1 MLRDAV
7 DDLYDGLR
15 LALWRP
21 ESAAELS
28 AAVRCN
34 VEFLHTYRA
43 PFLVGDTTGKKVAAA
58 PIKYEL
64 LDMKYNR
71 TNNVIQLYPSAPAVR
86 EGLDF
91 AAVNRRATL
100 RFRAAERRRNV
111 MNAIESAVT
120 ALIGVGFAV
129 CVALTLTML

>member
-1 MLRDAV
+1 M
-7 DDLYDGLR
+7 
-15 LALWRP
+15 
-21 ESAAELS
+21 
-28 AAVRCN
+28 
-34 VEFLHTYRA
+34 
-43 PFLVGDTTGKKVAAA
+43 
-58 PIKYEL
+58 
-64 LDMKYNR
+64 
-71 TNNVIQLYPSAPAVR
+71 
-86 EGLDF
+86 DF

>member
-1 MLRDAV
+1 
-7 DDLYDGLR
+7 
-15 LALWRP
+15 
-21 ESAAELS
+21 
-28 AAVRCN
+28 
-34 VEFLHTYRA
+34 
-43 PFLVGDTTGKKVAAA
+43 
-58 PIKYEL
+58 
-64 LDMKYNR
+64 MKYNS

-86 EGLDF
+86 EGL

-111 MNAIESAVT
+111 VNAIESAVT

>member
-1 MLRDAV
+1 
-7 DDLYDGLR
+7 
-15 LALWRP
+15 
-21 ESAAELS
+21 
-28 AAVRCN
+28 
-34 VEFLHTYRA
+34 
-43 PFLVGDTTGKKVAAA
+43 
-58 PIKYEL
+58 
-64 LDMKYNR
+64 MKYNR
-71 TNNVIQLYPSAPAVR
+71 TNNVIQLYPSVPAVR

-111 MNAIESAVT
+111 MNDIESAVT

>member
-1 MLRDAV
+1 
-7 DDLYDGLR
+7 
-15 LALWRP
+15 
-21 ESAAELS
+21 
-28 AAVRCN
+28 
-34 VEFLHTYRA
+34 
-43 PFLVGDTTGKKVAAA
+43 
-58 PIKYEL
+58 
-64 LDMKYNR
+64 MKYNR

-100 RFRAAERRRNV
+100 RFRADAEAAARNV
-111 MNAIESAVT
+111 VNAIESAVT

>member
-1 MLRDAV
+1 
-7 DDLYDGLR
+7 
-15 LALWRP
+15 
-21 ESAAELS
+21 
-28 AAVRCN
+28 
-34 VEFLHTYRA
+34 
-43 PFLVGDTTGKKVAAA
+43 
-58 PIKYEL
+58 
-64 LDMKYNR
+64 MKYNR

-111 MNAIESAVT
+111 VNAIESAVT
-120 ALIGVGFAV
+120 ALIGVAV

>member
-1 MLRDAV
+1 
-7 DDLYDGLR
+7 
-15 LALWRP
+15 
-21 ESAAELS
+21 
-28 AAVRCN
+28 
-34 VEFLHTYRA
+34 
-43 PFLVGDTTGKKVAAA
+43 
-58 PIKYEL
+58 
-64 LDMKYNR
+64 MKYNR

-91 AAVNRRATL
+91 AAVNRATL

>member
-1 MLRDAV
+1 
-7 DDLYDGLR
+7 
-15 LALWRP
+15 
-21 ESAAELS
+21 
-28 AAVRCN
+28 
-34 VEFLHTYRA
+34 
-43 PFLVGDTTGKKVAAA
+43 
-58 PIKYEL
+58 
-64 LDMKYNR
+64 MKYNR
-71 TNNVIQLYPSAPAVR
+71 TNNVIQLYPAAPAVR

>member
-1 MLRDAV
+1 
-7 DDLYDGLR
+7 
-15 LALWRP
+15 
-21 ESAAELS
+21 
-28 AAVRCN
+28 
-34 VEFLHTYRA
+34 
-43 PFLVGDTTGKKVAAA
+43 
-58 PIKYEL
+58 
-64 LDMKYNR
+64 MKYNR

-91 AAVNRRATL
+91 AAVNRRL

-111 MNAIESAVT
+111 VNAIESAVT

>member
-1 MLRDAV
+1 
-7 DDLYDGLR
+7 
-15 LALWRP
+15 
-21 ESAAELS
+21 
-28 AAVRCN
+28 
-34 VEFLHTYRA
+34 
-43 PFLVGDTTGKKVAAA
+43 
-58 PIKYEL
+58 
-64 LDMKYNR
+64 MKYNR

-100 RFRAAERRRNV
+100 RFRAVLAPQELPV
-111 MNAIESAVT
+111 GAVT

>member
-1 MLRDAV
+1 MTAQQHRSPRAQTGQPREHLFRGTPEQPRRF
-7 DDLYDGLR
+7 DDER
-15 LALWRP
+15 
-21 ESAAELS
+21 
-28 AAVRCN
+28 
-34 VEFLHTYRA
+34 
-43 PFLVGDTTGKKVAAA
+43 
-58 PIKYEL
+58 
-64 LDMKYNR
+64 
-71 TNNVIQLYPSAPAVR
+71 APAVR

-91 AAVNRRATL
+91 AAANRRATL